1 MSHDNGYEF
10 FKEDKPKIIIFHDMK
25 LVKISDVGEEFRR
38 WLYGQTMTMVDDKNL
53 NDGDM
58 FNWAY
63 YCDYER
69 FINNYPIID

>member
-10 FKEDKPKIIIFHDMK
+10 FKEDKPKTIIWYGMK

-58 FNWAY
+58 YNWAY

>member
-10 FKEDKPKIIIFHDMK
+10 FKEDKPKTIIWYDMK

-38 WLYGQTMTMVDDKNL
+38 WLYGQTMTMVDDANV